1 MKGPPAPRRAENAE
15 RDAVGDIL
23 TDAFVDEP
31 GLNWW
36 LKQDKEKERARARF
50 FHAVVRTVVHP
61 RRELWICGDEAAAL
75 WCPPGAAAF
84 QMSPIKGLLLTPFW
98 LTIAGQQGMRRAMA
112 FGAALAEQHPAAPH
126 AHLVFLGVRQRAQG
140 RGLGSALL
148 KAGLAG
154 VDSARL
160 PAYLEATLERNVAL
174 YLRHG
179 FEITAEF
186 DAPGGGPHVWAMVR
200 APAAAPPD

>member
-1 MKGPPAPRRAENAE
+1 MSAPAAPRRAADAE
-15 RDAVGDIL
+15 RDPVADIL

-36 LKQDKEKERARARF
+36 LKQGAQKQRARARF
-50 FHAVVRTVVHP
+50 FRAVVRDVVSP
-61 RRELWICGDEAAAL
+61 RRELWMSGDEAAAV

-84 QMSPIKGLLLTPFW
+84 EMSPLKELLLTPFW
-98 LTIAGQQGMRRAMA
+98 LAIAGREGMRRAA
-112 FGAALAEQHPAAPH
+112 SFGAALAEHHPEVPH
-126 AHLVFLGVRQRAQG
+126 AHLVFLGVRGRAQG

-148 KAGLAG
+148 KAGLAA
-154 VDSARL
+154 VDAAGL
-160 PAYLEATLERNVAL
+160 PAYLEATLERNVRL

-179 FEITAEF
+179 FEVTAEF

-200 APAAAPPD
+200 PAQ